1 MSPARRL
8 GQIDNRGSHCF
19 LAMAWAQALAAQTV
33 DAELAATFAPLAE
46 ALAANWDAIQKELL
60 DDQGHPNDIGGYYRP
75 DPARAAAA
83 MRPSETFN
91 SILATF
97 NDGV

>member
-19 LAMAWAQALAAQTV
+19 IAMAWAQVLATQTS
-33 DAELAATFAPLAE
+33 DPELAAKFAPLAD
-46 ALAANWDAIQKELL
+46 ALAANWDSIQKELL

-75 DPARAAAA
+75 DPATAEAA

-91 SILATF
+91 SILASF
-97 NDGV
+97 AN